1 MTHAPRRLITQP
13 PRIKRAI
20 WVLAVTLTMAAAVSC
35 GSYHAGGKTAGDE
48 LQVTGPLP
56 ALSAAFISAVN
67 STDVQIVATSAPA
80 SGPAPVAEQSAVAAA
95 LAQMPKG
102 SSASAADLVMLTN
115 FKYPAGE
122 LVWAI
127 ETVPAGGYAVL
138 AGPMPRPGH
147 TMSPPPRN
155 FRVDFVSA
163 STGTWLEGVEG
174 YDPSL

>member
-20 WVLAVTLTMAAAVSC
+20 WVLVVALTMAAAVSC
-35 GSYHAGGKTAGDE
+35 GSYSAGGKTAGDE
-48 LQVTGPLP
+48 LQITGPLP
-56 ALSAAFISAVN
+56 ALSSEFISAVN

-80 SGPAPVAEQSAVAAA
+80 SVAEQSAVAAA
-95 LAQMPKG
+95 LAQLPQG

-115 FKYPAGE
+115 SQYPAGE

-127 ETVPAGGYAVL
+127 ETVPAHGYQAISGGPAPFRS
-138 AGPMPRPGH
+138 GQ
-147 TMSPPPRN
+147 TMSPPPPRN

-163 STGTWLEGVEG
+163 STGAWLEGVEG